1 MGHEAPIHER
11 AVVIGYSLGA
21 GKQIAFPQRTTQISN
36 PTKYRSIIRV
46 AIVTNSVPLAGRR
59 ISPISVTHFV
69 QGCVQA
75 SVLAL
80 GVLLPGSPGLAAE
93 KPPLNP
99 DATSSLVTQ
108 SRISATIEF
117 GLPALASAIER
128 DIPRRLATIDERI
141 NCVHRR
147 VLIFRVNANCDI
159 EGYIERT
166 GPVSLYGRGDRVI
179 GAVPIYGT
187 VSGQGANRFT
197 ARIHGDTEARAT
209 VEAEARPQ
217 LRRDWSL
224 DLNFSDGFH
233 WTEPPY
239 LHVLGRDIALAQYA
253 EPRIRS
259 QMTRI
264 RSRAEA
270 AARRLDLRG
279 KAAAAWQQSFEPIK
293 LADTPQV
300 WLQWTPQSA
309 AFAGVRANSRV
320 LSGALE
326 FSGAAETVVGQAP
339 PAVAPTALP
348 PLGADVTAPGTFDVI
363 LPVNIGYDILRDKIM
378 QVIEAAP
385 KGDKVIREVQ
395 IYPSSGKLVVGLR
408 IAKGT
413 DNDPAAGDWV
423 YLVTTP
429 TVDSDSQTVAL
440 SDLAVDG
447 TLENDVGALLGGD
460 QILAQL
466 REKATA
472 SYAAAYQNLLDAA
485 NQRLTRPLKDGFR
498 MEGHLTSAKL
508 DKLRLLP
515 DGLSLALRASGELK
529 ILYGL

>member
-1 MGHEAPIHER
+1 
-11 AVVIGYSLGA
+11 
-21 GKQIAFPQRTTQISN
+21 
-36 PTKYRSIIRV
+36 
-46 AIVTNSVPLAGRR
+46 VTD
-59 ISPISVTHFV
+59 
-69 QGCVQA
+69 
-75 SVLAL
+75 SVLAARRQTSHISTAWFARG
-80 GVLLPGSPGLAAE
+80 GVTALWLALPGSIASATE
-93 KPPLNP
+93 KPPLNA
-99 DATSSLVTQ
+99 DAVSSLVTQ

-117 GLPALASAIER
+117 GLPALATAIER

-147 VLIFRVNANCDI
+147 VLVFRVNANCDI
-159 EGYIERT
+159 SGYIERT

-197 ARIHGDTEARAT
+197 ARIRGDTEARAT

-233 WTEPPY
+233 WSEPPY

-253 EPRIRS
+253 EPRIRT

-279 KAAAAWQQSFEPIK
+279 KAASAWRQGFEPIK
-293 LADTPQV
+293 LADTPEV

-309 AFAGVRANSRV
+309 AFAGVRANARV

-326 FSGAAETVVGQAP
+326 LSGSAETLVGQVPQALT
-339 PAVAPTALP
+339 PTALP
-348 PLGADVTAPGTFDVI
+348 PLGSDVNAPGTFDVI
-363 LPVNIGYDILRDKIM
+363 LPLSIGYDIMRDKMM
-378 QVIEAAP
+378 QVIDAAP
-385 KGDKVIREVQ
+385 KGDKTIREVQ

-408 IAKGT
+408 IARST
-413 DNDPAAGDWV
+413 DADPAAGEWV
-423 YLVTTP
+423 YLWATP
-429 TVDSDSQTVAL
+429 AVDDDKQTVGL
-440 SDLAVDG
+440 SDLAADG
-447 TLENDVGALLGGD
+447 TVENDIGAMLGDDQLLG
-460 QILAQL
+460 QL
-466 REKATA
+466 REKAAA
-472 SYAAAYQNLLDAA
+472 SYAAAYKNLLETA

-498 MEGHLTSAKL
+498 MEGQLTSAKL
-508 DKLRLLP
+508 DKIMLLP
-515 DGLSLALRASGELK
+515 DRLSLALHASGELK
-529 ILYGL
+529 ILYGM

>member
-1 MGHEAPIHER
+1 VTAPVLATRLQTSRRSTICFAR
-11 AVVIGYSLGA
+11 GCAIALGFA
-21 GKQIAFPQRTTQISN
+21 L
-36 PTKYRSIIRV
+36 
-46 AIVTNSVPLAGRR
+46 TNSM
-59 ISPISVTHFV
+59 
-69 QGCVQA
+69 A
-75 SVLAL
+75 S
-80 GVLLPGSPGLAAE
+80 AAD

-99 DATSSLVTQ
+99 DAVSSLVTP

-117 GLPALASAIER
+117 GLPVLASDIER

-166 GPVSLYGRGDRVI
+166 SPVSLYGRGDRVV
-179 GAVPIYGT
+179 GAVSIYGT

-224 DLNFSDGFH
+224 DLHFSDGFR
-233 WTEPPY
+233 WSEPPY

-253 EPRIRS
+253 EPRILS
-259 QMTRI
+259 QMARI

-279 KAAAAWQQSFEPIK
+279 KAASAWRQAFEPIK
-293 LADTPQV
+293 LSDTPEV
-300 WLQWTPQSA
+300 WLQSTPQSA
-309 AFAGVRANSRV
+309 AFAGVRANARV
-320 LSGALE
+320 LWGALE
-326 FSGAAETVVGQAP
+326 LSGSAETLIGQAP
-339 PAVAPTALP
+339 PAVTPTALP
-348 PLGADVTAPGTFDVI
+348 PLGDDVTAPGTFDVI
-363 LPVNIGYDILRDKIM
+363 LPVSIGYDTMRAAIM
-378 QVIEAAP
+378 QVVDAAP
-385 KGDKVIREVQ
+385 KGDKTIREVQ

-408 IAKGT
+408 VAKST
-413 DNDPAAGDWV
+413 DTDSAAGEWV
-423 YLVTTP
+423 YLSATP
-429 TVDSDSQTVAL
+429 STDSDKQTVAL
-440 SDLAVDG
+440 PDLAVDG
-447 TLENDVGALLGGD
+447 SVENDIGAMLGD
-460 QILAQL
+460 AQILGQL

-472 SYAAAYQNLLDAA
+472 SYAVAYQNLLDAA

-498 MEGHLTSAKL
+498 MEGHLSSAKL
-508 DKLRLLP
+508 DKVLLLP
-515 DGLSLALRASGELK
+515 DRLTLALRASGELK

>member
-1 MGHEAPIHER
+1 VTDSDSAARRQTSH
-11 AVVIGYSLGA
+11 
-21 GKQIAFPQRTTQISN
+21 IS
-36 PTKYRSIIRV
+36 TKRFSRSCMM
-46 AIVTNSVPLAGRR
+46 ALWLA
-59 ISPISVTHFV
+59 
-69 QGCVQA
+69 
-75 SVLAL
+75 
-80 GVLLPGSPGLAAE
+80 LPGSIASAAD
-93 KPPLNP
+93 KPPLNA
-99 DATSSLVTQ
+99 DAVSSLVTQ

-159 EGYIERT
+159 SGYIERT

-217 LRRDWSL
+217 LRRDWSV

-233 WTEPPY
+233 WREPPY

-253 EPRIRS
+253 EPRIRT

-279 KAAAAWQQSFEPIK
+279 KATSAWRQAFEPIK
-293 LADTPQV
+293 LADSPEV
-300 WLQWTPQSA
+300 WLQWTPQGA
-309 AFAGVRANSRV
+309 AFAGVRANARV

-326 FSGAAETVVGQAP
+326 LSGSAETLVGQAP
-339 PAVAPTALP
+339 PAVTLTALP
-348 PLGADVTAPGTFDVI
+348 PLGTDVSAPGTFDVI
-363 LPVNIGYDILRDKIM
+363 LPVSIGYDIMRDKMM
-378 QVIEAAP
+378 QVIDAAP
-385 KGDKVIREVQ
+385 KGDKIIREVQ

-408 IAKGT
+408 IAKSIDT
-413 DNDPAAGDWV
+413 EPAAGEWV
-423 YLVTTP
+423 YLSATP
-429 TVDSDSQTVAL
+429 AVDNDKQTVGL
-440 SDLAVDG
+440 SDLAADG
-447 TLENDVGALLGGD
+447 TVENDLGAMLGDDKLLG
-460 QILAQL
+460 QL
-466 REKATA
+466 REKAA
-472 SYAAAYQNLLDAA
+472 M
-485 NQRLTRPLKDGFR
+485 PLPIR
-498 MEGHLTSAKL
+498 T
-508 DKLRLLP
+508 
-515 DGLSLALRASGELK
+515 
-529 ILYGL
+529 Y

>member
-1 MGHEAPIHER
+1 VTDSVSVAR
-11 AVVIGYSLGA
+11 CQTS
-21 GKQIAFPQRTTQISN
+21 TT
-36 PTKYRSIIRV
+36 RFAR
-46 AIVTNSVPLAGRR
+46 
-59 ISPISVTHFV
+59 
-69 QGCVQA
+69 GCVIA
-75 SVLAL
+75 LGLAL
-80 GVLLPGSPGLAAE
+80 SSPVATAADS
-93 KPPLNP
+93 PPLNA
-99 DATSSLVTQ
+99 DAVSSLVTQ

-117 GLPALASAIER
+117 GLPALATAIER

-159 EGYIERT
+159 SGYIERT

-197 ARIHGDTEARAT
+197 ARIHGDSEARAT

-233 WTEPPY
+233 WSEPPY

-253 EPRIRS
+253 EPRIRT

-279 KAAAAWQQSFEPIK
+279 KAASAWRQAFEPIK
-293 LADTPQV
+293 LADTPEV

-309 AFAGVRANSRV
+309 AFAGVCANARV

-326 FSGAAETVVGQAP
+326 LSGTAETLVGHAP
-339 PAVAPTALP
+339 PAVTPTALP
-348 PLGADVTAPGTFDVI
+348 PLGTDVNAPGTFDVI
-363 LPVNIGYDILRDKIM
+363 LPVSIGYDAMRDKMM
-378 QVIEAAP
+378 QVIDAAP
-385 KGDKVIREVQ
+385 KGDKSIREVQ

-408 IAKGT
+408 IAKST
-413 DNDPAAGDWV
+413 DSDPASGEWV
-423 YLVTTP
+423 YLSATP
-429 TVDSDSQTVAL
+429 AVDNDKQTVGL
-440 SDLAVDG
+440 PDLAPDG
-447 TLENDVGALLGGD
+447 TVENDIGSMLGDDKLLG
-460 QILAQL
+460 QL
-466 REKATA
+466 RDTARA
-472 SYAAAYQNLLDAA
+472 SYAVAYQNLLETA

-498 MEGHLTSAKL
+498 MEGQLTSAKL
-508 DKLRLLP
+508 DKILLLP
-515 DGLSLALRASGELK
+515 DRLSLALHASGELK

>member
-1 MGHEAPIHER
+1 MTA
-11 AVVIGYSLGA
+11 LW
-21 GKQIAFPQRTTQISN
+21 
-36 PTKYRSIIRV
+36 
-46 AIVTNSVPLAGRR
+46 LA
-59 ISPISVTHFV
+59 
-69 QGCVQA
+69 
-75 SVLAL
+75 
-80 GVLLPGSPGLAAE
+80 LPGSIASAAE
-93 KPPLNP
+93 KPPLNA
-99 DATSSLVTQ
+99 DAVSSLATK

-117 GLPALASAIER
+117 GLPALATAIGR

-159 EGYIERT
+159 SGYIERT
-166 GPVSLYGRGDRVI
+166 GPVLLYGRGDRVI

-197 ARIHGDTEARAT
+197 ARIRGDTEARAT

-233 WTEPPY
+233 WSEPPY

-253 EPRIRS
+253 EPRIRT

-279 KAAAAWQQSFEPIK
+279 KAASAWRQAFEPIK
-293 LADTPQV
+293 LADTPEV

-309 AFAGVRANSRV
+309 AFAGVRANARV

-326 FSGAAETVVGQAP
+326 LSGSAETLVGQAP
-339 PAVAPTALP
+339 PAVTPTALP
-348 PLGADVTAPGTFDVI
+348 PLGADVNAPGTFDVI
-363 LPVNIGYDILRDKIM
+363 LPVSIGYDTMRDKMM
-378 QVIEAAP
+378 QVIDAAP
-385 KGDKVIREVQ
+385 KGDKTIREVQ

-408 IAKGT
+408 IAKST
-413 DNDPAAGDWV
+413 DTDPAAGEWV
-423 YLVTTP
+423 YLSATP
-429 TVDSDSQTVAL
+429 AVDNDKQTVGL
-440 SDLAVDG
+440 PDLAADG
-447 TLENDVGALLGGD
+447 TVENDIGAMLGDDKLLG
-460 QILAQL
+460 QL
-466 REKATA
+466 REAA
-472 SYAAAYQNLLDAA
+472 SGSYAAAYQNLLEAA

-498 MEGHLTSAKL
+498 MEGQLTSAKL
-508 DKLRLLP
+508 DRIFLLP
-515 DGLSLALRASGELK
+515 DRLSLALHASGELK